1 MEQEDL
7 NTSLN
12 GVCDLFD
19 IRTAEGVEASKN
31 EIRPYGKP
39 QETAKKYRHYTDM
52 LADDDID
59 AVIIATPDH
68 WHARIIIEAAKAGKH
83 VYCEK
88 GLTRTFEE
96 AVNVYD
102 TVKETGITF
111 QLGHQNRQV
120 EANDK
125 AKQIIDKGVLGL
137 INMVE
142 LTTNRNSPW
151 GAWVWDIH
159 PKANRNTID
168 WNTFQEPV
176 AVKNRIPFEM
186 KP

>member
-1 MEQEDL
+1 MW
-7 NTSLN
+7 NRKISTTSLN

-19 IRTAEGVEASKN
+19 IRTAEGVEASKT
-31 EIRPYGKP
+31 EIRSGGKL

-59 AVIIATPDH
+59 VVIIVVPDH
-68 WHARIIIEAAKAGKH
+68 WHARIIIEAAKAVTH

-88 GLTRTFEE
+88 GLMRTFEE
-96 AVNVYD
+96 VFTVYD

-125 AKQIIDKGVLGL
+125 VKQIIDKGVLGP

-142 LTTNRNSPW
+142 LTTNRNSPC
-151 GAWVWDIH
+151 GSWVLGYTS
-159 PKANRNTID
+159 KANRNTI
-168 WNTFQEPV
+168 
-176 AVKNRIPFEM
+176 
-186 KP
+186 